1 MKIGI
6 EEARALMQAAM
17 RKINFTAQEAEI
29 IADHLLDCELRSV
42 PIGGL
47 SRALSVIERYGA
59 QPVNR
64 PPIRITRETASSA
77 AIEGGD
83 TIGYL
88 VGRMAT
94 ELAIKKAKETGI
106 GVVGARCAIFS
117 GMLSYYAEMVTSEQL
132 VYFATS
138 STGPFVAPE
147 GGTEPR
153 FGTNPIAF
161 GFPSEG
167 QPVIWDIGTSQ
178 MMIADAALAKVL
190 GRPLE
195 PNKAFDASG
204 HPTTD
209 PEKALEGAFRVWGGH
224 KGSGLALSVQLLG
237 VLCGAQAMPD
247 RFGSIGFFVLALDPG
262 MLVSPEMFRK
272 EVEAYADAIRSTR
285 PEDPSRP
292 VRMPFDRSR
301 SLRTKALKE
310 GVIEVPVEV
319 LDALRS
325 FVEQRA

>member
-1 MKIGI
+1 
-6 EEARALMQAAM
+6 
-17 RKINFTAQEAEI
+17 
-29 IADHLLDCELRSV
+29 
-42 PIGGL
+42 
-47 SRALSVIERYGA
+47 
-59 QPVNR
+59 
-64 PPIRITRETASSA
+64 
-77 AIEGGD
+77 
-83 TIGYL
+83 
-88 VGRMAT
+88 
-94 ELAIKKAKETGI
+94 
-106 GVVGARCAIFS
+106 
-117 GMLSYYAEMVTSEQL
+117 MVTGEQL

-178 MMIADAALAKVL
+178 MMIADTALAKVL

-237 VLCGAQAMPD
+237 MLCGAQAMPD
-247 RFGSIGFFVLALDPG
+247 RFGGIGFFLMVLDPAI
-262 MLVSPEMFRK
+262 LVSAETFRK
-272 EVEAYADAIRSTR
+272 EVEAYVDAIRSTR
-285 PEDPSRP
+285 AEDPSRP

-301 SLRTKALKE
+301 ALRAKTLQDGA
-310 GVIEVPVEV
+310 IEVPVEV
-319 LDALRS
+319 LDALRG

>member
-1 MKIGI
+1 MKIGV
-6 EEARALMQAAM
+6 EEARALLQRAM
-17 RKINFTAQEAEI
+17 RKINFTTQEADI
-29 IADHLLDCELRSV
+29 IADHLLDCELRGV

-59 QPVNR
+59 QPAER
-64 PPIRITRETASSA
+64 KPIQITRETASSA

-83 TIGYL
+83 SIGYL

-94 ELAIKKAKETGI
+94 ELAIRKAKETGI
-106 GVVGARCAIFS
+106 GIVGAHCAIFS
-117 GMLSYYAEMVTSEQL
+117 GMLCYYAEMVTAAQF
-132 VYFATS
+132 VCFATS

-153 FGTNPIAF
+153 FGTNPVAF

-167 QPVIWDIGTSQ
+167 EPVIWDIGTSR
-178 MMIADAALAKVL
+178 MMIADAALAKRL
-190 GRPLE
+190 GRELE

-204 HPTTD
+204 QPTTD

-237 VLCGAQAMPD
+237 MLCGAQAMPD
-247 RFGSIGFFVLALDPG
+247 RFGGIGFFILVVDPG
-262 MLVSPEMFRK
+262 LLTSPELFRK
-272 EVEAYADAIRSTR
+272 EVEAYADAIRCTR
-285 PEDPSRP
+285 PEDPSYP

-301 SLRTKALKE
+301 SLRMKTLEE
-310 GVIEVPVEV
+310 GVIEVPLEV

-325 FVEQRA
+325 FVEQRV